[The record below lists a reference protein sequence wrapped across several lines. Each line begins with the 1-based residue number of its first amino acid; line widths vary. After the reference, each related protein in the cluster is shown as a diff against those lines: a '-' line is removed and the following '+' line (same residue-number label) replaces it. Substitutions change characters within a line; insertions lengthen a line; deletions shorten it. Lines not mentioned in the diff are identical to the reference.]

1 MNTHRQMRKLQ
12 RGVSLLE
19 VLVTILIVTGGLVV
33 VMSSFVGMQK
43 SSRYVEKMETANS
56 LLRLEMEMLR
66 NIPYAS
72 IQSSEDNYG
81 NAWSDQR
88 DFRRQL
94 IVTDLGNLKRVR
106 VLVYFDSD
114 KHVAEATT
122 IIARL

>member
-1 MNTHRQMRKLQ
+1 MNTHRRIRKLE

-19 VLVTILIVTGGLVV
+19 VMVTVLIVTGGLVV

-66 NIPYAS
+66 NIPYSS
-72 IQSSEDNYG
+72 IRSSEANYG
-81 NAWSDQR
+81 TAWSDQQ

-106 VLVYFDSD
+106 VLVYFDGD